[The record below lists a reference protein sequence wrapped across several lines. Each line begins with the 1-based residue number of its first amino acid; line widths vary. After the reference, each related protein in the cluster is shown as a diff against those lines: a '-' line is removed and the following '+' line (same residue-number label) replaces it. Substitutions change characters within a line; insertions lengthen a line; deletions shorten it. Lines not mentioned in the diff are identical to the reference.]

1 VKITTNTPSLAL
13 LLIAACAVSTG
24 VSGQNVYRC
33 GAVYSQTPCP
43 EGVLVDAV
51 DTRSK
56 AQKTQA
62 DQATA
67 RDVKAANALEKAH
80 LKEDQDAA
88 ARSQPKTKVGKS
100 STAKSKP
107 KRKKEPEF
115 FTAKA
120 APEKM
125 AAPSKS
131 GN

>member
-1 VKITTNTPSLAL
+1 MKITINTPSLAL

-43 EGVLVDAV
+43 EGVIVDVV

-62 DQATA
+62 DQAIA
-67 RDVKAANALEKAH
+67 RDVKAANTLEKAH
-80 LKEDQDAA
+80 LKEDQEAA
-88 ARSQPKTKVGKS
+88 ARSQPKTKASKS
-100 STAKSKP
+100 STAKSKAN
-107 KRKKEPEF
+107 KKKEPEF

-120 APEKM
+120 ATDKKTE
-125 AAPSKS
+125 PSKS